1 MAFLQHYFLTAWVA
15 PSDQATNYLA
25 RKTSDGFYLF
35 GFTGQNQSIQPGAM
49 GIWRADFYA
58 GPKDQVVLETIAP
71 YLNLT
76 VDYGF
81 LWWIAIPLFKA
92 LSILSQHGWQLG
104 YCDYFVN
111 PFGSKVCSQDF
122 LQGLSLNGQYAAR
135 RSSYEATAGT
145 LRQ

>member
-1 MAFLQHYFLTAWVA
+1 
-15 PSDQATNYLA
+15 
-25 RKTSDGFYLF
+25 
-35 GFTGQNQSIQPGAM
+35 M

-92 LSILSQHGWQLG
+92 LSFFHNMVGNWGVAIILLTLLVKGLLAGFSAR
-104 YCDYFVN
+104 
-111 PFGSKVCSQDF
+111 
-122 LQGLSLNGQYAAR
+122 LSLNGQYAA
-135 RSSYEATAGT
+135 S
-145 LRQ
+145 LQL

>member
-1 MAFLQHYFLTAWVA
+1 MA

-35 GFTGQNQSIQPGAM
+35 GFTGQNQTSSQALWESG
-49 GIWRADFYA
+49 GLDFYA

-81 LWWIAIPLFKA
+81 FGGSPYRCLRRCHSFTTWLATGVLRLF
-92 LSILSQHGWQLG
+92 
-104 YCDYFVN
+104 C
-111 PFGSKVCSQDF
+111 
-122 LQGLSLNGQYAAR
+122 
-135 RSSYEATAGT
+135 
-145 LRQ
+145 